1 MEILRF
7 ITAGSVDDGKS
18 TLIGRLLYDSKSIL
32 KDQLEAIE
40 RTSLKDGGE
49 LNLALLTD
57 GLKAEREQG
66 ITIDVA
72 YKYFTTP
79 KRKFII
85 ADAPGHTQY
94 TRNMITGASTANL
107 SIILIDAR
115 KGVIEQTY
123 RHSYIS
129 SLVRIPHLVVCINKM
144 DLVGFSEEI
153 FNKIK
158 NDFNSFAAKLDIQDI
173 NFIPISALKGDNVV
187 NLSTEM
193 PWYEGRSLL
202 HHLED
207 VYIESDLNLQDSRFP
222 VQYVIRPQID
232 EFRDFRGYA
241 GQVSGGIFKKGDS
254 VTILPAGFQSKI
266 SKIHTF
272 DGALEE
278 AFAPMSITMLLEDNI
293 DVSRGNMIAKSD
305 NLPEISQDI
314 TAFVCW
320 MDTNKLTEGKKFLLR
335 HTTNSVKC
343 VVKNIIH
350 KIDINTFEN
359 LEEDKIL
366 NLNDIAKISIRT
378 SSPLMFDEYRK
389 NRLTGSFILVDEA
402 SNLTAGAGIIAGKLS

>member
-85 ADAPGHTQY
+85 ADAPGHIQY

-107 SIILIDAR
+107 SIILVDAR

-144 DLVGFSEEI
+144 DLVDYSEEV
-153 FNKIK
+153 FNTIK
-158 NDFNSFAAKLDIQDI
+158 SDFNSFAAKLDIQDI
-173 NFIPISALKGDNVV
+173 TFIPISALKGDNVV
-187 NLSTEM
+187 NVSDKM

-202 HHLED
+202 HHLEE
-207 VYIESDLNLQDSRFP
+207 VFIESDQNLQDTRFP

-232 EFRDFRGYA
+232 EYRDFRGYA
-241 GQVSGGIFKKGDS
+241 GQIAGGIFKVGDEIT
-254 VTILPAGFQSKI
+254 VLPSGFQSKI
-266 SKIHTF
+266 TKIHTY
-272 DGALEE
+272 DGEIEE
-278 AFAPMSITMLLEDNI
+278 AFSPMSVALLLEDEI
-293 DVSRGNMIAKSD
+293 DISRGNLIAKSD
-305 NLPEISQDI
+305 NLPDVSQDI
-314 TAFVCW
+314 SATICW
-320 MDTNKLTEGKKFLLR
+320 MDTNTLTEGKKFLLR
-335 HTTNSVKC
+335 HTTNSVKAI
-343 VVKNIIH
+343 VKNIVH

-359 LEEDKIL
+359 MEDDKNL
-366 NLNDIAKISIRT
+366 KLNDIAKVNIRT
-378 SSPLMFDEYRK
+378 SSPLLFDEYRK
-389 NRLTGSFILVDEA
+389 NRLTGSFILVDE
-402 SNLTAGAGIIAGKLS
+402 STNLTAGAGIITGRN